1 MKWYPLPPMKMR
13 SGGRGGSFFR
23 ASGGCDFSYE
33 PLPLGGGGLQYQ
45 FPVQFTSTGP
55 KSVEVNLTSCQRE
68 VCRIKF
74 Y

>member
-1 MKWYPLPPMKMR
+1 MKWYPLPPMKMW
-13 SGGRGGSFFR
+13 SGGRGVHS
-23 ASGGCDFSYE
+23 SGPVGGVTFHMNPF
-33 PLPLGGGGLQYQ
+33 PLGGGLQYQ